1 MTEVAWATLYMHQTS
16 GMCTGMCACNQTHQ
30 MEKSEP
36 DEQPDEKNMKKTDEK
51 QMNNQKKKTHE
62 QPDTTV
68 IPDLESEESAA
79 QRRN

>member
-1 MTEVAWATLYMHQTS
+1 
-16 GMCTGMCACNQTHQ
+16 
-30 MEKSEP
+30 
-36 DEQPDEKNMKKTDEK
+36 MKKTDEK